1 MSDNNVESGNKSKS
15 KVTVKEESTTPS
27 GDACICKDER
37 NLLCLLH
44 GG

>member
-1 MSDNNVESGNKSKS
+1 MSDNNVESGNKAKS
-15 KVTVKEESTTPS
+15 KVIKEESTSPS